1 MRSKHDNISF
11 KQGPERPSGEV
22 KLQHKIRLLAS
33 SALLVAAALG
43 ATAAHAQTK
52 PAAAAAASNTIEE
65 LVVTAE
71 KREQSL
77 QDIPVAISAFTSA
90 KRDLLG
96 INSIQDMTNFTPG
109 LNYTS
114 ANDRAA
120 VRGIGRLT
128 NAHPVAVPVAVYDDG
143 IYTTSTVTAGKSPIF
158 SDRVEV
164 LRGPQGTLYG
174 RNSIGGAINI
184 ISKRPTEDPYGE
196 VRATVG
202 NYGRTLLEM
211 AVSGP
216 LAPDLQFR
224 LAGNWEKQRDGYF
237 KNVVPGMPSEGNVID
252 QFYVEGQLQAKF
264 GDNADGWAKAYITG
278 WNNGAGG
285 PGARAGYSPGPFSV
299 AEYGDQNVA
308 SGFAC
313 APGGVVT
320 NVVNTSPL
328 GCVNPASTDP
338 RKFAN
343 NIAQSVSL
351 DNAFGIAVN
360 YTYHL
365 PGMDL
370 KYVGGGI
377 NYHYTLFQDNGGGSI
392 SSFQVVVPP
401 FNPAAPA
408 AAQGCAATNLV
419 HPGACQP
426 LTVNPR
432 QASTY
437 QEDYHNISHEISLAS
452 SGDGPLQWIGGLYY
466 YKEGYKQPVFTTLFD
481 QAQLDG
487 TMVNAGAALGIN
499 PTGVGADF
507 RRRLFDNRTQFE
519 QESYAAYGQV
529 DWKFADTLKA
539 TLGLRYSHDNL
550 QGTESVRVICFG
562 TTACLSGSSPNLL
575 GTLTPPVDVTASG
588 AVAYLGP
595 GIPAGVVDNGKPGG
609 VTVTPDGF
617 ATRGYDHTWTATTGT
632 AGLQWDPNP
641 GTMVYARYSRGYLMG
656 GINSGVTSTLG
667 AFPFTDSEHVNDYEI
682 GLKKDLFN
690 RSLQVNLA
698 LFWEDLS
705 GFQAPLS
712 VANNTGGLAV
722 SESRYVNIP
731 KSVSRGFE
739 LETIWQPI
747 ENLQVLFNYSYTD
760 AYVDKLSGIIDPSD
774 PAALAP
780 GAKPLSQ
787 ALLTC
792 TGTGSTVS
800 ATNPRPNPLC
810 DVNTGLVQRP
820 QDLSGNSL
828 PQTPKNKVALSVT
841 YTWEFEK
848 GSLSPSV
855 SYIWRDKQYGGLFER
870 WYNAAPSWD
879 QTDARVTWKSRDS
892 KYSIIGYVKNV
903 FDDLGYDGGAS
914 SSRLKGVFNA
924 ATVAASNGG
933 ITPGVPLT
941 TASAL
946 TGAVNG
952 IQTAGTARNSGIN
965 TTYNL
970 TPPRTF
976 GVEFQYR
983 F

>member
-1 MRSKHDNISF
+1 
-11 KQGPERPSGEV
+11 
-22 KLQHKIRLLAS
+22 LQHKVRLLAS
-33 SALLVAAALG
+33 SALLFAAALG
-43 ATAAHAQTK
+43 TSAHAQIKSAVT
-52 PAAAAAASNTIEE
+52 AAAAASNTIEE

-71 KREQSL
+71 KRAQSL
-77 QDIPVAISAFTSA
+77 QDVPVAISAFTSE

-96 INSIQDMTNFTPG
+96 ITSIQDMTNFTPG

-174 RNSIGGAINI
+174 RNSIGGAINV
-184 ISKRPTEDPYGE
+184 ISKRPTEEPYAE

-202 NYGRTLLEM
+202 NFDHTLLEA

-216 LAPDLQFR
+216 LAPDLQYR
-224 LAGNWEKQRDGYF
+224 LAGNWEKQTDGFY
-237 KNVVPGMPSEGNVID
+237 KNIVPGMPSEGNVID
-252 QFYVEGQLQAKF
+252 QYYIEGQLQAKF
-264 GDNADGWAKAYITG
+264 GEHADGWAKAYVTG
-278 WNNGAGG
+278 WNNGSGG
-285 PGARAGYSPGPFSV
+285 PGARAGYTNGPIAV
-299 AEYGDQNVA
+299 AEYGAQNVSA
-308 SGFAC
+308 GFAC

-320 NVVNTSPL
+320 NVVNTNPL
-328 GCVNPASTDP
+328 GCVNPANSDP
-338 RKFAN
+338 RKFAT
-343 NIAQSVSL
+343 NIAQTVSL
-351 DNAFGIAVN
+351 DDAYGFAVN

-377 NYHYTLFQDNGGGSI
+377 NYHYTLISDNGGGSI

-419 HPGACQP
+419 HPGACQN

-437 QEDYHNISHEISLAS
+437 QEDYHNVSHELSLAS
-452 SGDGPLQWIGGLYY
+452 SGDSPLQWIGGLYY

-481 QAQLDG
+481 QPQLDG
-487 TMVNAGAALGIN
+487 PMTNAGAALGIN
-499 PTGVGADF
+499 PGGVGADF
-507 RRRLFDNRTQFE
+507 QRRLFDNRTQFE
-519 QESYAAYGQV
+519 QESYAGYGQI
-529 DWKFADTLKA
+529 DWKFANTLKA

-595 GIPAGVVDNGKPGG
+595 TVPKGVVDNGMPGG

-632 AGLQWDPNP
+632 AGLQWDPEP
-641 GTMVYARYSRGYLMG
+641 GTMFYGRYSRGYLMG

-667 AFPFTDSEHVNDYEI
+667 QFPFTDAEHDNDYEV
-682 GLKKDLFN
+682 GMKKDFFN
-690 RSLQVNLA
+690 KTLQIDLA

-705 GFQAPLS
+705 GFQAPLT

-722 SESRYVNIP
+722 SQSQYVNIP
-731 KSVSRGFE
+731 KSVSRGVE
-739 LETIWQPI
+739 LEATWQPI
-747 ENLQVLFNYSYTD
+747 DHLSILFNYSYTD
-760 AYVDKLSGIIDPSD
+760 AYVKSLSGIIDPND
-774 PAALAP
+774 PEALAA
-780 GAKPLSQ
+780 GAKPLTS
-787 ALLTC
+787 ALQTC

-800 ATNPRPNPLC
+800 ATNPNPNPLC

-820 QDLSGNSL
+820 QNLAGNSL
-828 PQTPKNKVALSVT
+828 PQTPRNKVALAIT

-848 GSLSPSV
+848 GSLTPEV
-855 SYIWRDKQYGGLFER
+855 TYIWRDKQFGGIFER
-870 WYNAAPSWD
+870 SYNAAPSWD
-879 QTDARVTWKSRDS
+879 QTDARVTWKDKDNR
-892 KYSIIGYVKNV
+892 YSIIAFVKNA
-903 FDDLGYDGGAS
+903 FDQLGYDGGAS
-914 SSRLKGVFNA
+914 ASRLSGVYNA
-924 ATVAASNGG
+924 ATIAASNGG
-933 ITPGVPLT
+933 ITAGVPLT

-952 IQTAGTARNSGIN
+952 IQKAGTVGNSGIV

>member
-1 MRSKHDNISF
+1 M
-11 KQGPERPSGEV
+11 
-22 KLQHKIRLLAS
+22 QHKVRLLAS
-33 SALLVAAALG
+33 SALLAATVLG
-43 ATAAHAQTK
+43 ATAVHAQSK
-52 PAAAAAASNTIEE
+52 PAATAAASNTIEE
-65 LVVTAE
+65 LVITAE
-71 KREQSL
+71 KRSQSL
-77 QDIPVAISAFTSA
+77 QDVPVAISAFTSE
-90 KRDLLG
+90 KRELLG

-196 VRATVG
+196 VRATVA
-202 NYGRTLLEM
+202 NYGRTLIEA

-216 LAPDLQFR
+216 LAEGLQYR
-224 LAGNWEKQRDGYF
+224 LAGNWEKQRDGYYT
-237 KNVVPGMPSEGNVID
+237 NVVPGMPSEGNVID

-264 GDNADGWAKAYITG
+264 GEHADGWAKAYITG
-278 WNNGAGG
+278 WNNGSGG
-285 PGARAGYSPGPFSV
+285 PGARAGYSPGPFGV
-299 AEYGDQNVA
+299 GEYGAQNVA
-308 SGFAC
+308 AGFAC

-328 GCVNPASTDP
+328 GCVNPAASDP
-338 RKFAN
+338 RKFATN
-343 NIAQSVSL
+343 VAQTVSL

-377 NYHYTLFQDNGGGSI
+377 NYHYTLFSDNGGGSI
-392 SSFQVVVPP
+392 SSFQIVVPP

-408 AAQGCAATNLV
+408 AAQGCAATNLAR
-419 HPGACQP
+419 PGACQN
-426 LTVNPR
+426 LTINPR

-452 SGDGPLQWIGGLYY
+452 SDNGALQWIGGLYY
-466 YKEGYKQPVFTTLFD
+466 YKEGYRQPVFTTLFD
-481 QAQLDG
+481 QPQLDG
-487 TMVNAGAALGIN
+487 VMTNAGAALGIN

-507 RRRLFDNRTQFE
+507 QRRLFDNRTQFE
-519 QESYAAYGQV
+519 QESYAGYGQI

-595 GIPAGVVDNGKPGG
+595 SVPKGVVNNGKPGG
-609 VTVTPDGF
+609 VTVTSDGF
-617 ATRGYDHTWTATTGT
+617 ATRGYDYTWTATTGT
-632 AGLQWDPNP
+632 AGLQWDPDP
-641 GTMVYARYSRGYLMG
+641 DTMMYARYSRGYLMG

-667 AFPFTDSEHVNDYEI
+667 QFPFTDAEHDNDYEV
-682 GLKKDLFN
+682 GLKKDFFN
-690 RSLQVNLA
+690 KTLQVNLA
-698 LFWEDLS
+698 LFWEDLT
-705 GFQAPLS
+705 GFQAPLA

-722 SESRYVNIP
+722 SQSQYVNIP
-731 KSVSRGFE
+731 KSVSRGIE
-739 LETIWQPI
+739 LETIWQPVDH
-747 ENLQVLFNYSYTD
+747 LQVLFNYSYTD
-760 AYVDKLSGIIDPSD
+760 AYVKSLSGIFDPQD
-774 PAALAP
+774 PEALAA
-780 GAKPLSQ
+780 GAKPLTQ
-787 ALLTC
+787 GLQTC
-792 TGTGSTVS
+792 TGTGSTPS
-800 ATNPRPNPLC
+800 ATNPKPDPLC
-810 DVNTGLVQRP
+810 DVNTGLVQRA

-828 PQTPKNKVALSVT
+828 PQTPRNKVALSVT
-841 YTWEFEK
+841 YTWELER

-855 SYIWRDKQYGGLFER
+855 SYIWRDKQYGGIFER
-870 WYNAAPSWD
+870 SYNAAPSWS
-879 QTDARVTWKSRDS
+879 QTDARVTWKGKQN
-892 KYSIIGYVKNV
+892 KYSIIAYVKNV

-914 SSRLKGVFNA
+914 ASRLSGVFNA
-924 ATVAASNGG
+924 ATIAASNGG

-941 TASAL
+941 TASAV

-952 IQTAGTARNSGIN
+952 IQKAGTVGNSGLN
-965 TTYNL
+965 SSYNL